1 VIFARAQ
8 VAAVDRAYIRALL
21 LPMTDG
27 VTCSAFY
34 RHVFSVEIA
43 IAATTTTHSQT
54 YFSSFVFS
62 SRLYILLQCEKKLKR
77 RRSKWI

>member
-8 VAAVDRAYIRALL
+8 VAAVDRTYIRALL

-43 IAATTTTHSQT
+43 IAATTHSQT

-62 SRLYILLQCEKKLKR
+62 SRLYILLQCEKK
-77 RRSKWI
+77 